1 MIKKHFSIP
10 FQIRIKEQ
18 THHIYIS
25 YKFPY
30 SKFHDNMKIN
40 KPTHTIDGKIK
51 FEYQITNFLSQ
62 KKPSSKGEKHM
73 KTQEPTTNHL

>member
-1 MIKKHFSIP
+1 M
-10 FQIRIKEQ
+10 E
-18 THHIYIS
+18 
-25 YKFPY
+25 
-30 SKFHDNMKIN
+30 IN

-73 KTQEPTTNHL
+73 KTQEPTTNHLQV